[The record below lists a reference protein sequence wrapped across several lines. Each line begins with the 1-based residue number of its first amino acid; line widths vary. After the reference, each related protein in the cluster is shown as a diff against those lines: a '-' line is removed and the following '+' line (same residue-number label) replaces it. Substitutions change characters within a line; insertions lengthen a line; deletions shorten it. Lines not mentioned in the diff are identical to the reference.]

1 MQYEAPRTAPFIRL
15 ADSAEKEDETQLMF
29 LHSASAAVTIKYVL
43 KEIEASNPQ
52 LSLLLC
58 VYQNQQTKLS
68 IQNKLETIG
77 TISMALRRTHFSGN
91 TGRALSSL
99 ALQEVSTPESFPVP
113 LPTTS
118 VGLMKDVAS
127 PCMVCL
133 DLAE

>member
-1 MQYEAPRTAPFIRL
+1 MQYEAPLTAPFIRL
-15 ADSAEKEDETQLMF
+15 ADSVEKEDETQPLF

-43 KEIEASNPQ
+43 KGIEASNPQ

-58 VYQNQQTKLS
+58 AYQNRQTKLS
-68 IQNKLETIG
+68 IQNKLEMIG
-77 TISMALRRTHFSGN
+77 TISMALRGTHFSGN

-99 ALQEVSTPESFPVP
+99 ALQEVSTHGSFPVP

-118 VGLMKDVAS
+118 LGLMKDVAS

-133 DLAE
+133 GLAE